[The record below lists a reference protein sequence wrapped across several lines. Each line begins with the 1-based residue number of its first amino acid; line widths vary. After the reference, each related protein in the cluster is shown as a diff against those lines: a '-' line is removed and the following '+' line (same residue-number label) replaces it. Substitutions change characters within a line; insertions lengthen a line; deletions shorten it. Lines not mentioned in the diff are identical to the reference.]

1 MTPEPYDP
9 MCDRF
14 ARDMP
19 YLDSFLEHP
28 NQTRARYVAT
38 NEGTYNRV
46 NGHFLC
52 DTCYIK
58 AGMPTS
64 PLGWVCP

>member
-1 MTPEPYDP
+1 
-9 MCDRF
+9 
-14 ARDMP
+14 MP
-19 YLDSFLEHP
+19 HLDSFLEHT
-28 NQTRARYVAT
+28 NQTRAQYVIA

-46 NGHFLC
+46 SGHFLC

-58 AGMPTS
+58 AGIPTS